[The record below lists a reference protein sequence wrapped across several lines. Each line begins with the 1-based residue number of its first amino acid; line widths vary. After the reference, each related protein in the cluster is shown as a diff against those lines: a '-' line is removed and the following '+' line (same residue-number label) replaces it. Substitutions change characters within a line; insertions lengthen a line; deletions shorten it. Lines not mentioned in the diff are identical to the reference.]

1 MELLVVVGAPVF
13 LPWWFFRSRAEGK
26 SVELAQGAMGIAY
39 LITGAITFFFV
50 MPGGLVIL
58 IPYAIWATAFFVM
71 ASRQGKKQEERQ
83 AELAQSRR
91 REEEKIA
98 MREARAQEIAAKK
111 EAAEKQALLETEKEG
126 EKDKEV
132 GKKDV
137 HKEE

>member
-1 MELLVVVGAPVF
+1 M
-13 LPWWFFRSRAEGK
+13 
-26 SVELAQGAMGIAY
+26 ELAQGAMGIAY